1 VSEPNI
7 HYFMS
12 LFFAPGAGVP
22 EDPVT
27 GSSHCT
33 LTPYWAARL
42 GKNNLTAK
50 QVSLRGGV
58 LLCEARGGR
67 VVIAGQVV
75 EYLRG
80 EIEAEGPAI
89 QSPSEMA
96 LEFEIGRGARA
107 CRASQFSRRPNRYAR
122 ISC

>member
-1 VSEPNI
+1 MPRLPNISGKSPLFHGRQLGDVSEPNI
-7 HYFMS
+7 HYFVS
-12 LFFAPGAGVP
+12 RFLAPGAGVP

-58 LLCEARGGR
+58 LLCELRGDR
-67 VVIAGQVV
+67 VVIAGQVA
-75 EYLRG
+75 EYLRV
-80 EIEAEGPAI
+80 EIETEGPAI
-89 QSPSEMA
+89 
-96 LEFEIGRGARA
+96 
-107 CRASQFSRRPNRYAR
+107 
-122 ISC
+122 